1 MSGAVE
7 RSLASALWPLIK
19 RLRRD
24 VTATKGAD
32 GKAYKTGPSKKH
44 PEAPEQPLT
53 PERLLQHLNGGP
65 VRGCY
70 LIKPGTSVTMVG
82 VLDLDSHKGETP
94 WPEMVRVASE
104 LYETLLLLGGE
115 PIAFRSGGGS
125 GIHLYCIW
133 KEPQDA
139 YSVRE
144 WLRDVL
150 RSHGLGDGD
159 AGVKGRQVEVFPKKN
174 EVKEGDYGH
183 QVFLPLGGKSVP
195 LAWEELAGELVVM
208 PRESAIGM
216 DWPMSEPVVVRER
229 PVRPAPRPMGEATI
243 AELQVVTEALRAV
256 SEAANASKYLLGH
269 NAWLKLVQALHKV
282 SDGSEEGLAF
292 AHSWSAAT
300 VGFDPHESPERVD
313 EIWDS
318 SDADREDGVGLG
330 TIMRVA
336 RECGWNEP
344 IDISGFEDI
353 SAQDDRPPVAPV
365 EWESVIDGVHY
376 RSTADAMHVTTQ
388 QDASTTPGDD
398 DAVLRINPPPL
409 GPAPATPTRLL
420 AKVKRRGIPEA
431 HHLCTDQ
438 ANAQRLKNEF
448 GSFVF
453 VAAGKW
459 HVWDRRRW
467 HADESDVYRY
477 GCQLSRLIGDEAKAW
492 RAKAAPLLASG
503 DAAEIAEGKKMGL
516 VADALVKWAVKSEMK
531 GCIEA
536 AIGLA
541 RKMLTLDVGMLD
553 RDPDLLNVANGTV
566 DLRTGVLRPHDPAD
580 YITKL
585 VPVAYRPEAQCVEW
599 LRALEEISGGLPG
612 WVDYLQRWSG
622 YCLTGRTTEQ
632 VFVVLWGPGGNGK
645 GVVVG
650 VLTATMGDYAGT
662 AAPGL
667 LVAVKGAE
675 RHPTEIASL
684 MGRRMVTAHETS
696 DGVVLREDFVKQATG
711 GDRLTARFMREDFF
725 EFDPTHKLQLLTNH
739 KPQIKGQDLGIWRR
753 VTLLPFVVTFGEA
766 WQVADGSR
774 MKLLDKG
781 LLEKL
786 QAELEGVLAWRVRG
800 AVEWALKGLQP
811 PDVVKAASE
820 DYKRE
825 QDRVGQFVAE
835 CCEMGLGWSEPLT
848 EGMGGGLYPA
858 YVSWCKDGGVFP
870 LGKSRFL
877 DEVLRVLPV
886 GRTEDR
892 KTRSEGGNRRLVKMI
907 LGLRLLPE

>member
-1 MSGAVE
+1 MSGEIE
-7 RSLASALWPLIK
+7 RNLAQALWPLIK
-19 RLRRD
+19 CMRRD
-24 VTATKGAD
+24 ATATKNAA
-32 GKAYKTGPSKKH
+32 GKTYKPI
-44 PEAPEQPLT
+44 PDQALT
-53 PERLLQHLNGGP
+53 PDRLLQHLNGGP
-65 VRGCY
+65 ARGCY
-70 LIKPGTSVTMVG
+70 VMKPGTVTMVG

-94 WPEMVRVASE
+94 WAAMVDTASSLFE
-104 LYETLLLLGGE
+104 ALVLLGGS

-125 GIHLYCIW
+125 GIHLYCLW
-133 KEPQDA
+133 DAPQDA

-144 WLRDVL
+144 WLLTAL
-150 RSHGLGDGD
+150 RSCGYESGTS
-159 AGVKGRQVEVFPKKN
+159 GVKAGQVEVFPKRD
-174 EVKEGDYGH
+174 EVREGGYGH

-195 LAWEELAGELVVM
+195 MVWEELAGELVTM

-216 DWPMSEPVVVRER
+216 TWPVSEPVTVLER
-229 PVRPAPRPMGEATI
+229 PVRAPRAAGGEVG
-243 AELQVVTEALRAV
+243 EDLRVV
-256 SEAANASKYLLGH
+256 SEALQAISTTVNAGKRPSWGH
-269 NAWLKLVQALHKV
+269 DAWCDLVQALHKV
-282 SDGSEEGLAF
+282 SSGSEIGRDLA
-292 AHSWSAAT
+292 HEWSAGTA
-300 VGFDPHESPERVD
+300 GYD
-313 EIWDS
+313 EKAEARLDVIWDT

-344 IDISGFEDI
+344 IDVSGFEDI
-353 SAQDDRPPVAPV
+353 SAQDDRPPVAV
-365 EWESVIDGVHY
+365 TEWHD
-376 RSTADAMHVTTQ
+376 TQ
-388 QDASTTPGDD
+388 GRDE
-398 DAVLRINPPPL
+398 VLRIDPPPL
-409 GPAPATPTRLL
+409 DPAPATPTRLL

-492 RAKAAPLLASG
+492 RAKAAPLLTSG
-503 DAAEIAEGKKMGL
+503 DAAEIAEGKKMGAI
-516 VADALVKWAVKSEMK
+516 ADALVKWAVKSEMK

-650 VLTATMGDYAGT
+650 VLTATAGDYAGT

-684 MGRRMVTAHETS
+684 MGKRMVTAHETS

-786 QAELEGVLAWRVRG
+786 QEELEGVLAWRVRG

-825 QDRVGQFVAE
+825 QDRIGQFVGE
-835 CCEMGLGWSEPLT
+835 CCEVGLEWEELLSGGRAS
-848 EGMGGGLYPA
+848 MDGGLYEA
-858 YVSWCKDGGVFP
+858 YVEWTKAAGVHP
-870 LGKSRFL
+870 LSKMRFA
-877 DEVLRVLPV
+877 DDILRVLPV
-886 GRTEDR
+886 GRIEVR
-892 KTRSEGGNRRLVKMI
+892 KVVLAGGGRREVRVVR
-907 LGLRLLPE
+907 GVRLARDE